1 MKALFTSG
9 IIFRPMV
16 FSGIYPIDTA
26 DYEQLKFSMAK
37 LQLNDAAFVYQPETS
52 AALGFGFR
60 CGFLGLLHMEI
71 IQERLRREYNMDII
85 ATYPSVIYH
94 VYLNNGTMVNVD
106 NPVHLPDPSEI
117 NRIEEPLINA
127 KIMAPTTYM
136 GDIMNLIMQ
145 KRGICTNTESVDG
158 RHILLTARIPMHEIL
173 IDFHDKLKSI
183 TRGYGSMDYE
193 PAGYQ
198 ADKLVKLD
206 MLVNGEP
213 VDAFSTIVHADHAYN
228 RGRMLAEKL
237 AGAGLDCYYQTVVGD
252 NVERLAGVLKCAMER
267 SDVILL
273 SGGLGP
279 TEDDLTKETVA
290 KVCGKKLSVDDH
302 SMERIAEFFAVR
314 DIQPTENNWKQ
325 AMVPEGAKVLDNDN
339 GTAPGIILET
349 EKNRIVLLPGPPAEL
364 IPMFDQQV
372 LPYLDA
378 LTPGVICSQMVKL
391 CGVPESQVEDT
402 LKDLIDGQT
411 NPTIATY
418 AKTGEVHIR
427 VTASGENAKAAGKTI
442 KPIVKELKSRFGG
455 DIYST
460 REETTLEM
468 AVADLL
474 LANDLTVTTAESC
487 TGGMIAA
494 RIINVPGVS
503 ECYKAGLVTYS
514 NKAKRKFLG
523 VRKSTLDKYGAVSSK
538 TAGEMAKGAAL
549 LLKADVAVAVTG
561 IAGPDGGTEEKP
573 VGLVYIGCCVK
584 GELTVKE
591 YHFSGTRSQIRE
603 ATTSAALI
611 LMRSC
616 ILKYFSKVTFGKK

>member
-1 MKALFTSG
+1 
-9 IIFRPMV
+9 MV
-16 FSGIYPIDTA
+16 VELISVGTELLLGNIVNT
-26 DYEQLKFSMAK
+26 
-37 LQLNDAAFVYQPETS
+37 NAAYLSEKCAQ
-52 AALGFGFR
+52 
-60 CGFLGLLHMEI
+60 LGLSL
-71 IQERLRREYNMDII
+71 
-85 ATYPSVIYH
+85 
-94 VYLNNGTMVNVD
+94 
-106 NPVHLPDPSEI
+106 
-117 NRIEEPLINA
+117 
-127 KIMAPTTYM
+127 
-136 GDIMNLIMQ
+136 
-145 KRGICTNTESVDG
+145 
-158 RHILLTARIPMHEIL
+158 
-173 IDFHDKLKSI
+173 
-183 TRGYGSMDYE
+183 
-193 PAGYQ
+193 
-198 ADKLVKLD
+198 
-206 MLVNGEP
+206 
-213 VDAFSTIVHADHAYN
+213 
-228 RGRMLAEKL
+228 
-237 AGAGLDCYYQTVVGD
+237 YYQTVVGD
-252 NVERLAGVLKCAMER
+252 NEERLAETLKTAVDR
-267 SDVILL
+267 SDVVIL

-279 TEDDLTKETVA
+279 TKDDLTKEVTA
-290 KVCGKKLSVDDH
+290 KVMGRELVEDAH
-302 SMERIAEFFAVR
+302 SKERIQAFFKNSQFKV
-314 DIQPTENNWKQ
+314 ITENNWKQ

-378 LTPGVICSQMVKL
+378 LTPGVICSRMVKL

-514 NKAKRKFLG
+514 NRLSENSWEC
-523 VRKSTLDKYGAVSSK
+523 VRARWTN
-538 TAGEMAKGAAL
+538 
-549 LLKADVAVAVTG
+549 
-561 IAGPDGGTEEKP
+561 
-573 VGLVYIGCCVK
+573 
-584 GELTVKE
+584 TVP
-591 YHFSGTRSQIRE
+591 
-603 ATTSAALI
+603 SAARLPQ
-611 LMRSC
+611 RWQKEPHC
-616 ILKYFSKVTFGKK
+616 